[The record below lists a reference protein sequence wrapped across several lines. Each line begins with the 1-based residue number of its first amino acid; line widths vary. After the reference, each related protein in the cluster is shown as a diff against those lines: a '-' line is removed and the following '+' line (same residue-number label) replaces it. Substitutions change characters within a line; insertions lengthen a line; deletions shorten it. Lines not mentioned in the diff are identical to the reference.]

1 MNKERLKEIITQ
13 LKDITA
19 ELESEVYSDLE
30 AYKTYGGS
38 TLTLMI
44 QAIMMNSVIEI
55 QLAVVKKMRECYPSI
70 RAAYFIKTRPIIL

>member
-30 AYKTYGGS
+30 AYKTYGGRS
-38 TLTLMI
+38 LTYDDTCDTDGL
-44 QAIMMNSVIEI
+44 
-55 QLAVVKKMRECYPSI
+55 CD
-70 RAAYFIKTRPIIL
+70 

>member
-30 AYKTYGGS
+30 AYK
-38 TLTLMI
+38 
-44 QAIMMNSVIEI
+44 
-55 QLAVVKKMRECYPSI
+55 KMRECYPSI